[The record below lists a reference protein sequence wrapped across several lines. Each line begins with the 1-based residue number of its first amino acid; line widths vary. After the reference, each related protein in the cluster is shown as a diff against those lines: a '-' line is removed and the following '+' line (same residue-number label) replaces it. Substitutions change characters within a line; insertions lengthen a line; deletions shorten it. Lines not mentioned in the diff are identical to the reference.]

1 MVSRDILAE
10 RLTRAQQFLQTEE
23 AALLVIAPGANM
35 RYLTGFTDESQER
48 PLLFFVF
55 AEKQPAFLVPELYA
69 SQVESHAAFP
79 PSHVWQDSEGPQ
91 PALQDLVRGFSG
103 GKVLVDDAMPAK
115 DLLLLQKTLV
125 GARFAP
131 ASSLMGRLRMKKS
144 AEELSAMTRA
154 AAIAD
159 QAFLA
164 ILDQPFSG
172 RTEAEIAKAL
182 EEEMLKAGADEVA
195 FKLVVGSGPNSAL
208 PHYRAGR
215 RKIEPGD
222 VIVLDFGCKVNGYCS
237 DTTRTVV
244 CGQPSQELQRV
255 FDVVREAQER
265 AVEAVRPDIPAEEVD
280 KMARKIIKEAGY
292 GNYFIHRTGHGIGLE
307 VHEPPYIVEGNRQ
320 QLAEAMTFSVE
331 PGIYLPGRF
340 GVRIEDIVVV
350 TGSGVR
356 RLNNSTHALQVVA

>member
-1 MVSRDILAE
+1 MNRDIFEE
-10 RLTRAQQFLQTEE
+10 RLTRVQQFLQTEGV
-23 AALLVIAPGANM
+23 AILVIAPGANM

-55 AEKQPAFLVPELYA
+55 PEKQPAFLVPQLYA
-69 SQVESHAAFP
+69 DQVENHAAFP

-91 PALQDLVRGFSG
+91 TALRDLLGGFSG
-103 GKVLVDDAMPAK
+103 GKVLVDDAMLAK
-115 DLLLLQKTLV
+115 DLLLLQETLV
-125 GARFAP
+125 RARFAP
-131 ASSLMGRLRMKKS
+131 ASPLMGRLRMKKS
-144 AEELSAMTRA
+144 AEELSAMAQA

-164 ILDQPFSG
+164 ILERPFSG

-222 VIVLDFGCKVNGYCS
+222 VVVLDFGCRVNGYCS
-237 DTTRTVV
+237 DITRTVV
-244 CGQPSQELQRV
+244 CGQPSQQLQQV

-265 AVEAVRPDIPAEEVD
+265 AVKAVRPDIPAEEVD
-280 KMARKIIKEAGY
+280 RIARKIIKEAGY
-292 GNYFIHRTGHGIGLE
+292 GNQFIHRTGHGIGLE
-307 VHEPPYIVEGNRQ
+307 VHEPPYIAEGNRQ
-320 QLAEAMTFSVE
+320 RLAEAMTFSVE

-340 GVRIEDIVVV
+340 GVRIEDIVTV
-350 TGSGVR
+350 TESGVR